1 MRISKQVICKM
12 PTGAPVCGFRLTN
25 SAGAY
30 VELTNWGARWL
41 SAVVPDARGGM
52 SDVLLQPDCLLTDEF
67 YMGATVGRVANR
79 IAHAR
84 LILDGKVYDLEK
96 NDGENTN
103 HGGFSGFHQKLWDWE
118 ILPDGIRFTLHS
130 PDGEGGWP
138 GNVDV
143 TAEYRWN
150 DGNELTIRHTGIT
163 DRPTWLNL
171 TNHAYF
177 NLSGDGRKV
186 TEHVLHIPSR
196 TILDTTPQFIPT
208 GRRTDVSGTP
218 FDFTHPKRIGQ
229 DLYADNDQ
237 LRWNKGYNHCY
248 ILKEEKSDAMVEAAR
263 LYDPATGRALTVS
276 TDLPSVLLYTAG
288 YYTRPDTAVC
298 LETQY
303 WPDTPSHPGFP
314 SCLLRPGET
323 YRQTTVFRFTV

>member
-1 MRISKQVICKM
+1 M
-12 PTGAPVCGFRLTN
+12 PTGTPVCGFRLTN

-41 SAVVPDARGGM
+41 SAVVADARGVM
-52 SDVLLQPDCLLTDEF
+52 SDVLLKPDHLLADEF

-79 IAHAR
+79 IGHAR
-84 LILDGKVYDLEK
+84 LILDGKVYELEK

-138 GNVDV
+138 GNAEVA
-143 TAEYRWN
+143 AEYHWN
-150 DGNELTIRHTGIT
+150 DSNELTIRHTGIT

-177 NLSGDGRKV
+177 NLSGDGRKI
-186 TEHVLHIPSR
+186 TEHVLYIPAR

-218 FDFTHPKRIGQ
+218 FDFTRPKRIGQ

-263 LYDPATGRALTVS
+263 LYDPATGRTLTVS